1 MLLLVCAIDVVVIR
15 WQRVRERDNN
25 AAEKATGVRPSKSCS
40 CPFSPHTLLQS
51 DRHTLSKAMVW
62 YLYAFSVQEK

>member
-25 AAEKATGVRPSKSCS
+25 AAEKATGVCPS
-40 CPFSPHTLLQS
+40 T
-51 DRHTLSKAMVW
+51 
-62 YLYAFSVQEK
+62 